1 MLLKNFRGLIPLL
14 GASSSNYTADI
25 ARGLRATTGEYC
37 VDGIAVPNFRTP
49 IYILDSKEYNSTPN
63 KADNSATFCFAFGT
77 GDIPPT
83 IDDYKLS
90 GDLVGTDVISF
101 SATADSV
108 YPTYST
114 NKLSFSASIIND
126 SASPVTIKEIGIV
139 CRVLA
144 RSSSYTSGAILLT
157 RDVLPEPVIL
167 NTGDSKVFEI
177 SIDTMS
183 FVEQQVLQGDN

>member
-14 GASSSNYTADI
+14 GANNTNYTADI

-37 VDGIAVPNFRTP
+37 IGSIAIPNFRTP
-49 IYILDSKEYNSTPN
+49 IYILDSEEYNSTPN
-63 KADNSATFCFAFGT
+63 GADSGASFCFVFGT
-77 GDIPPT
+77 GDTPPT

-90 GDLVGTDVISF
+90 GDLVGGDTISLLTI
-101 SATADSV
+101 AGSV

-114 NKLSFSASIIND
+114 NKLSFSAPIIND
-126 SASPVTIKEIGIV
+126 GASPVTIKEIGLV
-139 CRVLA
+139 CRFLA
-144 RSSSYTSGAILLT
+144 RSSSYTSGAVLLT

-167 NTGDSKVFEI
+167 NRGDSKVFEI